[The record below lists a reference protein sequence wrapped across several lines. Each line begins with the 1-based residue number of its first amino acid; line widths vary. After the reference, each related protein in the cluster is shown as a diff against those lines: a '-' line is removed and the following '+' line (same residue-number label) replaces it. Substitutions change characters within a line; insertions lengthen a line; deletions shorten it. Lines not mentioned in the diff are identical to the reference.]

1 MKLLFLGP
9 KLSFDRINKEL
20 SQSIDLR
27 FCTSNKEQ
35 IKKSICEA
43 DGLIDASMKNKIDK
57 SIIDIATNL
66 RVISTATT
74 GYDHIDSEYAKNK
87 GVKIFSIKEDKDLL
101 KELTPAAEL
110 TWTLLLSVSR
120 NIIAASNHVS
130 SGRWNREMFPGV
142 MLNGKN
148 IGIVGCGRIGQWVS
162 RYANAFGMNIYGY
175 DPFFKKWPKEIIKTD
190 LENLFKVS
198 DFVTIHVHLSDD
210 TKGLISKKL
219 LKKAKHNLILI
230 NTSRGEIIDED
241 YLLECLKNKEILGAG
256 LDVLNGEPKT
266 SGHQLVNYSKNHDNL
281 IITPQWCFSY
291 DAVNIVC
298 KRAVEKAVNF
308 LSNRNE

>member
-175 DPFFKKWPKEIIKTD
+175 DPFLKKWPKEIIKTD

-281 IITPQWCFSY
+281 IITPHCGGFSY

-308 LSNRNE
+308 LSN